1 LGVDNNFTPAFKGI
15 NKSREIKFQHI
26 YFISKNKMLIR
37 LARKIFPERVRLFL
51 KKLIEAISFTE
62 KKREPLDKDLYQ
74 YLSSMYYD
82 EAVKIS
88 QYLNR
93 DLVSFWKLDS

>member
-1 LGVDNNFTPAFKGI
+1 
-15 NKSREIKFQHI
+15 
-26 YFISKNKMLIR
+26 MLIR